1 MESLRRDLGLRL
13 RLDKKRKAMKRI
25 LKYMVA
31 NVDMSPLFPE
41 VLACMQ
47 LSDLDLKK
55 ATYMYIVNYAPS
67 RPDVC
72 LLSTNAFLKDAQDS
86 RPQVRVLVLY
96 AMSSIRL
103 DKLMECL
110 CEQVH
115 RFLKDPER
123 SVRVSAVSA
132 IARAV
137 NYRINYLE
145 DYGFTEILTR
155 SLETETEPQVISTI
169 LSVMHAWRQK
179 KWIESNVDRIK
190 FSLWEQLALL
200 VQRKGSRY
208 I

>member
-1 MESLRRDLGLRL
+1 MESLRKDLGLRL
-13 RLDKKRKAMKRI
+13 HLGKKRKAMKRI

-67 RPDVC
+67 RPDIC
-72 LLSTNAFLKDAQDS
+72 LLSTNAFLKDAQDP
-86 RPQVRVLVLY
+86 RPQVRALALY

-110 CEQVH
+110 CERVH
-115 RFLKDPER
+115 KFLKDPEKC
-123 SVRVSAVSA
+123 VRVSAVLA

-137 NYRINYLE
+137 NYRVNYLE
-145 DYGFTEILTR
+145 DYEFTEILTR
-155 SLETETEPQVISTI
+155 SLGTETEPQVISAI
-169 LSVMHAWRQK
+169 LSVVHDWRRR
-179 KWIESNVDRIK
+179 KWIASDANRVK
-190 FSLWEQLALL
+190 FSLWEQLASLI
-200 VQRKGSRY
+200 QRKGSR
-208 I
+208 